1 MFSFVRQLFKG
12 KDLRNKVLIVAALLI
27 VTRLFASIPIPGA
40 DQEKLRLFFAQNQF
54 LGLVNLFSGGA
65 LSNFSIAM
73 LGVGPYI
80 TATIILQ
87 LLTMVFP
94 SIKTMYYEEGEQ
106 GRQKFNQY
114 ARLMTAALAAIQG
127 FSFLSYLKTQG
138 VVVSLS
144 PFDLVVNIFL
154 ITAGSM
160 FLMWLGELI
169 TEQKIGEGVSLIIFS
184 GIIAGLPTSLR
195 TNILTFD
202 PSQIPSY
209 VIFIALALVTIVG
222 VVLINDAERKIPVNY
237 AKRVRGMKMY
247 GGANT
252 YLPIRVNQAGVI
264 PIIFAISIL
273 LFPGMIAQVLALTK
287 NPAVLRFAVQTQALL
302 NNQAV
307 YGISYFVLVFIFT
320 YFYTMITF
328 EPNEISKNLQKQ
340 GGFIPGIR
348 PGHNTASYL
357 SQVLNRITFPGAIF
371 LGVIAVLP
379 LIVQAITGVASLRL
393 GGTSLLIVVSVALD
407 TIRQIRAQLLMR
419 EYDTF

>member
-264 PIIFAISIL
+264 SIIFAISIL